1 MKLNTLFV
9 ITGILGL
16 FFGLLTLLIPGGFYA
31 FYGGELTDAGKNAA
45 QFQGAAYIGYAI
57 LLLLACKAAEPK
69 ARQAVVIALLIHFII
84 GFIVSLKWQLAGIL
98 NAWGWSTVAI
108 FGLLMLG
115 YLYFLIKR
123 TD

>member
-1 MKLNTLFV
+1 MKLNALFV

-31 FYGGELTDAGKNAA
+31 FYGGELADTGKNAA
-45 QFQGAAYIGYAI
+45 QLQGAAYLGYAF
-57 LLLLACKAAEPK
+57 LLFLACKAADAK
-69 ARQAVVIALLIHFII
+69 ARKAVVVGMLIHSIVAV
-84 GFIVSLKWQLAGIL
+84 IVSLKWQLAGTI

-108 FGLLMLG
+108 FGLFVLG
-115 YLYFLIKR
+115 YGYFLIKG